1 MSKASLRRRFGA
13 AMTVGGVL
21 VLGTA
26 LGTGAAP
33 AQPTEVTA
41 DAVVQSMP
49 AELKEAIRRDLGKD
63 AKEYVATARAADKA
77 ALAGS
82 KLRKELG
89 EKFGGAWFDKNS
101 KKLHVAVTDA
111 AVAAKVRAAG
121 GEVHQR
127 AVSAAALDRAADT
140 ISKWAKSLT
149 GDKRNAFQAVAV
161 DTKDGKL
168 GVTLSTSEAGKA
180 LAAELPKVN
189 VQVEVGHKE
198 EELQPEKDIRGGD
211 GYTVS
216 GTGSSL
222 RLCSLGFN
230 AVDKLGRGQII
241 TAGHCFDGFD
251 GRKVNVEIKGAGNP
265 VGEAI
270 GLGENVRFDND
281 ANGDDSATIKVTN
294 GAQKLLPEVNRYNGG
309 GLKLDGLT
317 DPIQGQ
323 EICKSGRTTGWQC
336 GNVVNTD
343 VSVKIG
349 GHLLSLFQHDACSIP
364 GDSGGAVVLGSKA
377 LGITSGGA
385 ANPGDKCPTAGQPKD
400 RSYAELVQRDILPD
414 YKGDAQLTVLT
425 ANGDEDEDGVL
436 DINELNADITKIKD
450 TNNNGVAAYRDADE
464 PNLSAPKLTSP
475 ADKSRITER
484 KPVLTG
490 TAKPNA
496 TVSLTYKGQTKE
508 LKADASGKWTEA
520 ITTDLAYGGHEI
532 TLKQKAGDL
541 TSREV
546 KSTFTVVPSAPVI
559 TEPKEGAKSENARP
573 TVAGTG
579 TAGAV
584 VTVTAGDVKLGEA
597 TVGADSKWSVTPAA
611 DLAKGKH
618 TISAK
623 QTIDKVDSDA
633 DTVAYELTKGGA
645 AVPPTTSPAGNGGG
659 NGGLAKTGVD
669 NVLPM
674 LIGGGVAVA
683 GGVALLVF
691 FRRRKAGAES

>member
-1 MSKASLRRRFGA
+1 MSKASLRRRVGA
-13 AMTVGGVL
+13 AVSVAGVL

-26 LGTGAAP
+26 LGTGVSP

-63 AKEYVATARAADKA
+63 AREYVATARAADKA
-77 ALAGS
+77 AQAANKLA
-82 KLRKELG
+82 RELG

-101 KKLHVAVTDA
+101 KKLNVAVTDA
-111 AVAAKVRAAG
+111 GVAAKVRAAG

-127 AVSAAALDRAADT
+127 ATSANALDRAADT
-140 ISKWAKSLT
+140 ITSWAKGLPAA
-149 GDKRNAFQAVAV
+149 KKAAFQAVAV

-198 EELQPEKDIRGGD
+198 DELQAEKDLRGGD

-216 GTGSSL
+216 GLGTSL

-270 GLGENVRFDND
+270 GNGENVRFDNSQD
-281 ANGDDSATIKVTN
+281 GDDSATVRVTN
-294 GAQKLLPEVNRYNGG
+294 GAQKLLPEVNRYNGS

-336 GNVVNTD
+336 GNVVNVD
-343 VSVKIG
+343 VKVQIS

-364 GDSGGAVVLGSKA
+364 GDSGGAVVMGSKA

-385 ANPGDKCPTAGQPKD
+385 PNPGDKCPGAGQPKD
-400 RSYAELVQRDILPD
+400 RSYAELVARDILPD
-414 YKGDAQLTVLT
+414 YKGDAALTVLT
-425 ANGDEDEDGVL
+425 ANGDADEDGVP
-436 DINELNADITKIKD
+436 DIAELNADITKIKD

-484 KPVLTG
+484 KPTLSG
-490 TAKPNA
+490 TAKPGA
-496 TVSLTYKGQTKE
+496 TVYLTYKGQTAE
-508 LKADASGKWTEA
+508 LKADGSGKWTQAVSAE
-520 ITTDLAYGGHEI
+520 LPYGDHEVA
-532 TLKQKAGDL
+532 LKQKVGDV

-546 KSTFTVVPSAPVI
+546 KSKFTVVPAAPVI

-573 TVAGTG
+573 VVSGTG
-579 TAGAV
+579 TAKAK

-597 TVGADSKWSVTPAA
+597 TVGADGKWSVTPAA

-623 QTIDKVDSDA
+623 QTIDNVDSDA

-645 AVPPTTSPAGNGGG
+645 APPTTGPGNGGG

-683 GGVALLVF
+683 GGVALLIF

>member
-1 MSKASLRRRFGA
+1 MSKASLRRRVGA
-13 AMTVGGVL
+13 AVSVAGVL

-26 LGTGAAP
+26 LGTGIVS

-77 ALAGS
+77 ALAGTR
-82 KLRKELG
+82 LRKELG

-127 AVSAAALDRAADT
+127 GVSEGALDRAATT
-140 ISKWAKSLT
+140 ITNWVKALPAEK
-149 GDKRNAFQAVAV
+149 KAAFQAVAV

-168 GVTLSTSEAGKA
+168 GVTLSSSEAGKA

-189 VQVEVGHKE
+189 VEVEVGHKQ
-198 EELQPEKDIRGGD
+198 EELQAEKDLRGGD

-216 GTGSSL
+216 GAGSSL

-270 GLGENVRFDND
+270 GLGENVRFDNAPD
-281 ANGDDSATIKVTN
+281 GDDSATIKVTN
-294 GAQKLLPEVNRYNGG
+294 GGNKLLPEVNRYNGS
-309 GLKLDGLT
+309 GLKLDGVT

-336 GNVVNTD
+336 GNVVNVD
-343 VSVKIG
+343 VQVRISN
-349 GHLLSLFQHDACSIP
+349 HLLSLFQHDACSIP

-400 RSYAELVQRDILPD
+400 RSYAEFVGRDILPD
-414 YKGDAQLTVLT
+414 HKGDAQLTVLT
-425 ANGDEDEDGVL
+425 SNGDVDEDGVL
-436 DINELNADITKIKD
+436 DIDELNADITKIKD

-496 TVSLTYKGQTKE
+496 AVSLSYKGQTTE
-508 LKADASGKWTEA
+508 IKADASGKWTQ
-520 ITTDLAYGGHEI
+520 TTGAELAYGDHEI
-532 TLKQKAGDL
+532 SLKQKVGEL

-546 KSTFTVVPSAPVI
+546 KSKFTVVPAAPVI
-559 TEPKEGAKSENARP
+559 TEPKEGVKSENARP
-573 TVAGTG
+573 VISGTG
-579 TAGAV
+579 TAKAT
-584 VTVTAGDVKLGEA
+584 VTVTSGETKLGEA
-597 TVGADSKWSVTPAA
+597 TVGADGKWTVTPAA

-645 AVPPTTSPAGNGGG
+645 APPTTSPAGNGGG

-669 NVLPM
+669 GVVPM
-674 LIGGGVAVA
+674 LIGGAVAVA
-683 GGVALLVF
+683 GGIALLVF
-691 FRRRKAGAES
+691 FRRRKAGVQS